1 MRWRFDPM
9 AAVRVHEIAAGP
21 ARFNRARN
29 SRHLDATV
37 TKMEREVDAWVGVGA
52 EIRLR
57 LWDRGLCE

>member
-1 MRWRFDPM
+1 M
-9 AAVRVHEIAAGP
+9 AVRVHEIAAGP

-57 LWDRGLCE
+57 LWDRGLCG